1 MPCISVRIKIGGDLI
16 KKQVSVFL
24 ENKQGRLRDVLKLLA
39 NNNIDIRALTIAETA
54 DYGVLRL
61 IVNDTDKSVESF
73 KESNFRVNITDVI
86 AIEIQDI
93 SGSMYGF
100 VDMLYQYGINV
111 EYAYTCIPANLDK
124 YAFVIRVNKDKIREA
139 LEIIKNC
146 DDVEILE

>member
-1 MPCISVRIKIGGDLI
+1 MKIRGDLI
-16 KKQVSVFL
+16 KKQVSIFL
-24 ENKQGRLRDVLKLLA
+24 ENKQGRLRDVLNLLA
-39 NNNIDIRALTIAETA
+39 DNNIDIGALTIAETA

-61 IVNDTDKSVESF
+61 IVDNTDKAVETL
-73 KESNFRVNITDVI
+73 KENNFRVNITDVI

-111 EYAYTCIPANLDK
+111 EYAYTCIPVNLGK
-124 YAFVIRVNKDKIREA
+124 YAFIIRVNEDKIGET

-146 DDVEILE
+146 DSVEILQ

>member
-1 MPCISVRIKIGGDLI
+1 MRGDLI

-39 NNNIDIRALTIAETA
+39 DNNIDIRALTIAETA

-61 IVNDTDKSVESF
+61 IVDNTDKAVGAF
-73 KESNFRVNITDVI
+73 KESNFRVNIADVI

-111 EYAYTCIPANLDK
+111 EYAYTCVPVNCDK
-124 YAFVIRVNKDKIREA
+124 YAFVIRVNDDKVMEA
-139 LEIIKNC
+139 LEIIKNR
-146 DDVEILE
+146 DDVEILQ

>member
-1 MPCISVRIKIGGDLI
+1 MLRISVRIKIGGDVI
-16 KKQVSVFL
+16 KRQVSVFL

-39 NNNIDIRALTIAETA
+39 DNTIDIRALTIAETA

-61 IVNDTDKSVESF
+61 IVDDPDKAVESF
-73 KESNFRVNITDVI
+73 KRNNFRVNITDVI

-124 YAFVIRVNKDKIREA
+124 YAFVIRVNEDKIREA

>member
-1 MPCISVRIKIGGDLI
+1 MRGDLI
-16 KKQVSVFL
+16 KKQVSIFL

-39 NNNIDIRALTIAETA
+39 DNNIDIRALTIAETA

-61 IVNDTDKSVESF
+61 IVDDTDKTVEAF
-73 KESNFRVNITDVI
+73 RESNFRVNITDVI

-100 VDMLYQYGINV
+100 IDMLYQYGINV
-111 EYAYTCIPANLDK
+111 EYAYTCMPVNFGR
-124 YAFVIRVNKDKIREA
+124 YAFVIRVNDDKMEKA

-146 DDVEILE
+146 DDVEILG